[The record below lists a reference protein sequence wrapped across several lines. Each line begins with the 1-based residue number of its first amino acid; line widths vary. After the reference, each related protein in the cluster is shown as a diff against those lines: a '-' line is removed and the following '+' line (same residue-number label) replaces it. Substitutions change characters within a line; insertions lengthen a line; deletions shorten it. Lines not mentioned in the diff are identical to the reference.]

1 MSNYKIL
8 FTLYLLSFIVA
19 DPFKPLNTDFLKS
32 TSPLPTI
39 PKQKQPDKK
48 NLPQYEKVIKDFKK
62 FDGLFTMFWNEEKNQ
77 LLMEIKPEHFTMK
90 FLANMTRTSGDGM
103 YYDGG
108 SMLWEYPYIIDQ
120 WGGDIRNIHINTLFR
135 AEESSPVHKLVDR
148 NFSNSIFATSKIV
161 SSIFS
166 PNVWF

>member
-8 FTLYLLSFIVA
+8 FTLCLLSFIVA

-48 NLPQYEKVIKDFKK
+48 NLPQYEKVIKDFKI
-62 FDGLFTMFWNEEKNQ
+62 FVGLFTMFWNEEKNQ
-77 LLMEIKPEHFTMK
+77 LLMEIKPEHFMMK

-108 SMLWEYPYIIDQ
+108 SMLWEFPFIIDQ
-120 WGGDIRNIHINTLFR
+120 LGGDIRIIHINTF
-135 AEESSPVHKLVDR
+135 
-148 NFSNSIFATSKIV
+148 I
-161 SSIFS
+161 
-166 PNVWF
+166 